1 MITRGEEWG
10 TSTKRTDADIIING
24 DIELAQ
30 CSTDSRLIVVGGDI
44 AHSLG
49 DPTPP
54 LMGADCTEVPID
66 ALRVIITF
74 RDGTTS
80 STIASSH
87 VMIGQW
93 LRGRLI
99 CISNGGFIGRKNVS
113 PRAHLN
119 DGFFDVMSIQSSMG
133 MQQRIRARHRSVLGT
148 HVPHPLA
155 ETRRAKVSEFSAAS
169 HAENLTIDGK
179 RIRSWTTV
187 QVEIVPD
194 YWRLLV

>member
-10 TSTKRTDADIIING
+10 TPTKRTGADIMVNG

-30 CSTDSRLIVVGGDI
+30 SPTDSRLIVVGGDI

-49 DPTPP
+49 NPTPP
-54 LMGADCTEVPID
+54 LMGAECTEVPID
-66 ALRVIITF
+66 ALHVLITF

-80 STIASSH
+80 SRIASSH

-113 PRAHLN
+113 PRAHPN
-119 DGFFDVMSIQSSMG
+119 DGFFDVLTIESSMG

-155 ETRRAKVSEFSAAS
+155 ETRRATMLEFSAAS
-169 HAENLTIDGK
+169 DAEKLSVDGK
-179 RIRSWTTV
+179 RIRSWSTV
-187 QVEIVPD
+187 EVEIVAD